1 MARKK
6 AWIASHRKERFY
18 TQAKQEG
25 YRARAVYKLKEMDE
39 KFHLFSGVTSALD
52 LCCSPGSWLE
62 YSIAAIQKKA
72 KKSPNDSAPVVGV
85 DIVSVRPIPGVISLR
100 ADITKETI
108 FEQIQPHLPA
118 PPELVL
124 SDCSPHVSG
133 HKEADHEMQA
143 FLFERALA
151 IARRFLVPGGSFVG
165 KLFQGLE
172 FHRLVRQLQNE
183 FTSVQS
189 FKPKASSPTSPE
201 MYVVAKGF
209 QKSNEKK
216 PG

>member
-1 MARKK
+1 MPKK
-6 AWIASHRKERFY
+6 GWITSHRKERFY

-39 KFHLFSGVTSALD
+39 RFHLFSGVTSVLD

-62 YSIAAIQKKA
+62 YSIAMMQKHA
-72 KKSPNDSAPVVGV
+72 KLPVDAPAAVVGV
-85 DIVSVRPIPGVISLR
+85 DIVSVRPIPGVTSLR
-100 ADITKETI
+100 ADITKDTI
-108 FEQIQPHLPA
+108 FNQIQPLLQT

-124 SDCSPHVSG
+124 SDCAPHVSG
-133 HKEADHEMQA
+133 HREADHEMQA

-151 IARRFLVPGGSFVG
+151 IARRFLVPGGNFVG

-172 FHRLVRQLQNE
+172 FHRLLHQLQDE
-183 FTSVQS
+183 FESVQS
-189 FKPKASSPTSPE
+189 FKPKASSSTSPE

-209 QKSNEKK
+209 QKKT
-216 PG
+216 

>member
-1 MARKK
+1 MPKK
-6 AWIASHRKERFY
+6 WITRHRNEHFY

-39 KFHLFSGVTSALD
+39 RFHLFAEVTSVLD

-62 YSIAAIQKKA
+62 YSIAKIHKQVS
-72 KKSPNDSAPVVGV
+72 SPTNTSASVVGV
-85 DIVSVRPIPGVISLR
+85 DLVSVRPIPGVISLR
-100 ADITKETI
+100 ADITKDTI
-108 FEQIQPHLPA
+108 FEQIQPLLQA

-133 HKEADHEMQA
+133 HREADHEMQA

-151 IARRFLVPGGSFVG
+151 IARHFLVSGGIFVG

-172 FHRLVRQLQNE
+172 FNRLVRQLQDE
-183 FTSVQS
+183 FDSVQS
-189 FKPKASSPTSPE
+189 FKPKASLSTSPE
-201 MYVVAKGF
+201 MYVIARGF
-209 QKSNEKK
+209 QKI
-216 PG
+216 